1 MDIFIKTKIGKMI
14 EPSGFVRLQKK
25 IGRKKMKKVIKE
37 LYGIIWK
44 IIRAIGLILF
54 MEIAWLIINW

>member
-1 MDIFIKTKIGKMI
+1 
-14 EPSGFVRLQKK
+14 
-25 IGRKKMKKVIKE
+25 MKKVIKE